1 MAETRARPTP
11 PTPQALASR
20 RRLTSAGII
29 RPSERSLAA
38 GLALLAAIIAVAVL
52 APVVATHDPLQH
64 NSSEALESIST
75 NHLFGTDQ
83 FGRDVFSRTVYAAR
97 MNLIIAFVI
106 VGIAFVAGTALG
118 LIAGW
123 FGGWVDNLIMRV
135 IDVALAFPFLVLV
148 ISIVGMR
155 GPGLLSLFVAVSLVA
170 WVFYARLVR
179 GEVLVAKR
187 QGYVLASR
195 ASGFSDLRIIVRHL
209 LPNVSIQPLVF
220 ASSDL
225 VYALL
230 LGASVSFLGLGV
242 QPPTP
247 EWGQMVLQG
256 KTFMSSQWWIA
267 FFPGLAVVVTA
278 VSFALIGDGLADIA
292 RRGRT

>member
-1 MAETRARPTP
+1 MPETRSRTASYAPEAP
-11 PTPQALASR
+11 ASR
-20 RRLTSAGII
+20 RRLTISGIV
-29 RPSERSLAA
+29 RPSERSLAV
-38 GLALLAAIIAVAVL
+38 GLALLAIIIAVAVL
-52 APVVATHDPLQH
+52 APIVATHDPLQH
-64 NSSEALESIST
+64 NSSEALEPMST

-106 VGIAFVAGTALG
+106 VGIAFVGGTAIG
-118 LIAGW
+118 LVAGW

-278 VSFALIGDGLADIA
+278 ISFALIGDGLADLT

>member
-1 MAETRARPTP
+1 MPETRTQPRSH
-11 PTPQALASR
+11 TPQPLASR
-20 RRLTSAGII
+20 RRLTISGIV
-29 RPSERSLAA
+29 RPSERSLAV
-38 GLALLAAIIAVAVL
+38 GLALLAFIIAIAVL
-52 APVVATHDPLQH
+52 APIVATHDPLQH
-64 NSSEALESIST
+64 NSSEALEPMSM

-118 LIAGW
+118 LVAGW
-123 FGGWVDNLIMRV
+123 FGSWVDNLIMRV

-195 ASGFSDLRIIVRHL
+195 ASGFSDLRIIARHL

-278 VSFALIGDGLADIA
+278 VSFALIGDGLADLN

>member
-1 MAETRARPTP
+1 MPGTSVRPPSQASTP
-11 PTPQALASR
+11 PAR
-20 RRLTSAGII
+20 RRRFTISGIV
-29 RPSERSLAA
+29 RPSERSLVA
-38 GLALLAAIIAVAVL
+38 GLSLLAVIIAVAVL

-64 NSSEALESIST
+64 NSSEALESMSAG
-75 NHLFGTDQ
+75 HLFGTDQ

-123 FGGWVDNLIMRV
+123 FGGWADTVIMRL

-179 GEVLVAKR
+179 GEVLTAKR

-195 ASGFSDLRIIVRHL
+195 ASGFSDFRIIVRHL
-209 LPNVSIQPLVF
+209 LPNVVIQPLVF

-267 FFPGLAVVVTA
+267 FFPGLAVVITA
-278 VSFALIGDGLADIA
+278 VSFALIGDGLADLT
-292 RRGRT
+292 RKGRT

>member
-1 MAETRARPTP
+1 MPRARARPAS
-11 PTPQALASR
+11 QASEARAHR
-20 RRLTSAGII
+20 RRFTISRIV

-38 GLALLAAIIAVAVL
+38 GLALLAVIIAVAVL
-52 APVVATHDPLQH
+52 APVVATHDPVQH
-64 NSSEALESIST
+64 NSSEALESMSAS
-75 NHLFGTDQ
+75 HLFGTDQ

-123 FGGWVDNLIMRV
+123 FGGWVDTLIMRV

-187 QGYVLASR
+187 QGYVLASQ
-195 ASGFSDLRIIVRHL
+195 ASGFSDFRIIVRHL

-230 LGASVSFLGLGV
+230 LGASVSFLGLGI

-267 FFPGLAVVVTA
+267 FFPGLAVVITA
-278 VSFALIGDGLADIA
+278 VSFALIGDGLADLT

>member
-1 MAETRARPTP
+1 MPATRSRPASDAP
-11 PTPQALASR
+11 EALASR
-20 RRLTSAGII
+20 RRFTISGIV
-29 RPSERSLAA
+29 RPSERSLAV
-38 GLALLAAIIAVAVL
+38 GLALLAVIIAAAVL
-52 APVVATHDPLQH
+52 APIVATHNPLQH
-64 NSSEALESIST
+64 NSSEALEPISA

-123 FGGWVDNLIMRV
+123 FGGWVDTLIMRV

-278 VSFALIGDGLADIA
+278 VSFALIGDGLADLA

>member
-1 MAETRARPTP
+1 MPRARARPAS
-11 PTPQALASR
+11 QASEARAHR
-20 RRLTSAGII
+20 RRFTISRIV

-38 GLALLAAIIAVAVL
+38 GLALLAVIIAVAVL
-52 APVVATHDPLQH
+52 APVVATHDPVQH
-64 NSSEALESIST
+64 NSSEALESLSAS
-75 NHLFGTDQ
+75 HLFGTDQ

-123 FGGWVDNLIMRV
+123 FGGWVDTLIMRV

-187 QGYVLASR
+187 QGYVLASQ
-195 ASGFSDLRIIVRHL
+195 ASGFSDFRIIVRHL

-230 LGASVSFLGLGV
+230 LGASVSFLGLGI

-267 FFPGLAVVVTA
+267 FFPGLAVVITA
-278 VSFALIGDGLADIA
+278 VSFALIGDGLADLT